1 MSETASAHLIVQIE
15 SADATEGEL
24 DDLARQLHDEIRDLK
39 VDDVGPARGGALP
52 EDAKAGEALITGALA
67 IQLLPSLLPP
77 LAELLAHWA
86 ERVRPRHQTLK
97 LKFTSGDQNL
107 DLEYD
112 PATTDVQQLVAAL
125 TARFTPASGA
135 GGLALHSGADTTIGG
150 DAVGRDKNVTNVI
163 NAQPGATIIV
173 NPPK

>member
-1 MSETASAHLIVQIE
+1 MSETPSAQLIVQIE
-15 SADATEGEL
+15 SADATPGEL
-24 DDLARQLHDEIRDLK
+24 DALARQLQTEIGDLN
-39 VDDVGPARGGALP
+39 VEAVGPAKGGALP

-67 IQLLPSLLPP
+67 VNLLPALLPP
-77 LAELLAHWA
+77 LGELLAGWA
-86 ERVRPRHQTLK
+86 ARVRPRHQTLK
-97 LKFTSGDQNL
+97 LKFTSGDQSL

-125 TARFTPASGA
+125 TARFTPAAGA
-135 GGLALHSGADTTIGG
+135 GGLALNSGADTNIGG

-173 NPPK
+173 NPPQ